1 MYKNII
7 DEKREPSFIDE
18 RNSLLKFFSRRQN
31 STKYHGN
38 NKFKYFIVFLFMIGF
53 FHFINCDDNKKNRI
67 FVLLNENFA
76 TIQFD
81 NFLLG
86 DTFSFLQ
93 F

>member
-1 MYKNII
+1 MVITNLNILLYF
-7 DEKREPSFIDE
+7 FIYP
-18 RNSLLKFFSRRQN
+18 RYRVYRFTFYMIWFF
-31 STKYHGN
+31 
-38 NKFKYFIVFLFMIGF
+38 IFLFMIGY

-93 F
+93 FEI